1 MRKQNKKPKTAMGW
15 VFQEIFEAYPV
26 LMPVTILCIIISA
39 GISAIPSIFMER
51 IFDVIET
58 GLSQG
63 ADWSQLGGRI
73 LSYVMVLGGLYV
85 FSLLIAS
92 FYQQALAIMGQG
104 SLMAMRNRM
113 FASMQR
119 LPIRYF
125 DTHKHGDIMSYY
137 TNDIDLLRQLITQV
151 VPNALMQG
159 TILVCVFFIMLYYSI
174 PLALI
179 VVAGSVL
186 MTIVAKKFG
195 TTASRH
201 FMANQKYMGAMEGY
215 IQEMMNGQKVVK
227 VFSHEKEALA
237 GFVDISDKFYGESR
251 SGNRYANMLMPLVAN
266 MGNIIYVIVAF
277 AGGMF
282 LISGM
287 GNLSLSG
294 SAFSIAIVVAFLQ
307 MTRQFSNNITQIS
320 SQLGFVVMAI
330 AGAERIFTL
339 ISEEPERDEGTVEL
353 VNATEKD
360 GVLQESPRRTGLWAW
375 KQPGE
380 AEGTATY
387 EKLQGDV
394 RFFDVSFGYVP
405 EKTVLHDIT
414 LYAKPGQKVAFVGST
429 GAGKTTI
436 TNLINRFYDIQ
447 EGEIR
452 YDGIDIAKIK
462 KADLR
467 RSLGMVLQDTNL
479 FTGTIMDNIRY
490 GNTAASDEECIAAA
504 KMVGAH
510 SFIAQLPNGYQTFLT
525 GNGAMLSQ
533 GQRQLLSIAR
543 AAVADPPVMIM
554 DEATSSI
561 DTRTE
566 EIVQK
571 GMDALMQGRTVFVI
585 AHRLS
590 TVRNSDV
597 IMVLEHGRIIE
608 RGNHE
613 ELIAQKGT
621 YYKLYTGAF
630 ELD

>member
-375 KQPGE
+375 KQPGA